1 MKNDEK
7 ETERRKD
14 GRERIEKKETKEGER
29 KDFKN
34 KKKW

>member
-14 GRERIEKKETKEGER
+14 GSERIEKKETKKGER